1 MQDSTSLEVR
11 NLTLDFQDCRA
22 LEGVNVGFRPAAV
35 HAVVGENMAGKTTLL
50 KVLNGMYPAGS
61 YRGQILIDGQEQHF
75 RSIKDSERAGITAVF
90 QDFALVREMNVCEN
104 LFLGN
109 EIAARGIIRWREAFS
124 RARTVLQ
131 EVGLDIDPLVEIF
144 RLGVI
149 QQLLIGIAK
158 ALVKSA
164 RFLILDEPTTLLSA
178 ADTESLYAVIRRLKD
193 KGLSCIYTSKK
204 LHEVFEIADRVTVL
218 RDGRTVIT
226 KELTEVSQ
234 TEVRDWMDGRPAES
248 IVAVG
253 EPWPKP
259 VRQVARLL
267 KPRSLVGTDSEVG
280 ALVEHFRKKQ
290 GYLKRLAIRSGHA
303 YKVFELSAVDYFRA
317 ENGLVFM
324 HLEGCRHLIDLP
336 LARLESKLDPAMFYR
351 AHRNTIVNLTK
362 IRQILPW
369 GRGVLK
375 LEFNRGERVT
385 LSRYRLQPF
394 RKLMGLD

>member
-1 MQDSTSLEVR
+1 
-11 NLTLDFQDCRA
+11 
-22 LEGVNVGFRPAAV
+22 
-35 HAVVGENMAGKTTLL
+35 
-50 KVLNGMYPAGS
+50 
-61 YRGQILIDGQEQHF
+61 
-75 RSIKDSERAGITAVF
+75 VF
-90 QDFALVREMNVCEN
+90 QDFALVKEMNVCEN

-109 EIAARGIIRWREAFS
+109 EIAARGIIRWQEAFS
-124 RARTVLQ
+124 RARDVLR

-178 ADTESLYAVIRRLKD
+178 TDTENLYTVIRRLKN

-218 RDGRTVIT
+218 RDGRTVVT

-234 TEVRDWMDGRPAES
+234 TEVRDWMNGPQAKAVVPLGPGWPEPVLRGS
-248 IVAVG
+248 RRVAT
-253 EPWPKP
+253 
-259 VRQVARLL
+259 
-267 KPRSLVGTDSEVG
+267 RSQPGSDSDVG

-290 GYLKRLAIRSGHA
+290 GYLKRMAIRNGHA
-303 YKVFELSAVDYFRA
+303 YRVFEIAAVDFFRA
-317 ENGLVFM
+317 ENSLVFM
-324 HLEGCRHLIDLP
+324 HVDGSRHLIDLP
-336 LARLESKLDPAMFYR
+336 LARLEAKLDPAGFYR
-351 AHRNTIVNLTK
+351 VHRSTIVNLSK

-369 GRGVLK
+369 GRGMFK
-375 LEFNRGERVT
+375 LEFGGGERVS
-385 LSRYRLQPF
+385 LSRHRLQSF